1 MVFWSV
7 DWQGLIK
14 LTLKL
19 RHYSALVPRSWTLGQ
34 SPRRGGAGKGE
45 GELYALHPS
54 LRPLFWSPSDR
65 YWEWLQCYDWGVF
78 AIFLNYHEVLRYPL
92 LNFDCTR
99 SVRGKNL
106 IATPIGCFFNTF
118 FWQSMNIY
126 SRRQTTLNTNC
137 RILLTYHQ
145 ILKTTVYKECIRIN
159 NYKWFFSVIFN
170 WLIEW
175 IFFFT
180 WCWAKESNHVACDPG
195 ESLRRFPEL

>member
-106 IATPIGCFFNTF
+106 IATPLGCFFNTF
-118 FWQSMNIY
+118 FGSPWTYIQGDKL
-126 SRRQTTLNTNC
+126 RW
-137 RILLTYHQ
+137 ILTAEYCWPITKFSKLR
-145 ILKTTVYKECIRIN
+145 CIRN
-159 NYKWFFSVIFN
+159 VLESTTTSGFF
-170 WLIEW
+170 L
-175 IFFFT
+175 
-180 WCWAKESNHVACDPG
+180 
-195 ESLRRFPEL
+195 